1 MSDEKNIDPQKQ
13 GWRTTEL
20 VALVI
25 VVVMA
30 MWVFWRYGAATRAE
44 PMSTARDIQRA
55 EFRQLAVI
63 SATEADGKMHLSLA
77 AAMNSV
83 ARNIAPALAAGGGA
97 PKAKAKPDKVITVTA
112 FNEGAMMKYDKTV
125 IEVKT
130 GERVL
135 IVLKNTNG
143 PALPKVAMGHNMVI
157 LKKGVAAIAFG
168 VEIAPTAN
176 LTNDFLPDSA
186 KEKVLVY
193 SKLLGPGE
201 TDEILFTAPEPG
213 EYDYMCTFT
222 GHFVMMRGKL
232 VVKE

>member
-1 MSDEKNIDPQKQ
+1 
-13 GWRTTEL
+13 
-20 VALVI
+20 
-25 VVVMA
+25 
-30 MWVFWRYGAATRAE
+30 
-44 PMSTARDIQRA
+44 
-55 EFRQLAVI
+55 
-63 SATEADGKMHLSLA
+63 
-77 AAMNSV
+77 
-83 ARNIAPALAAGGGA
+83 
-97 PKAKAKPDKVITVTA
+97 
-112 FNEGAMMKYDKTV
+112 
-125 IEVKT
+125 
-130 GERVL
+130 
-135 IVLKNTNG
+135 NG
-143 PALPKVAMGHNMVI
+143 PALPKVAMGHNLVI
-157 LKKGVAAIAFG
+157 LKKGVAALDFG